1 MRAHEFEKRLAE
13 MNSTQNGDPL
23 QKADVLRLLYGS
35 LRISI
40 LANFLL
46 AFLLVSVQW
55 SVLNPTLTFA
65 WLVLLGVV
73 LVLRALMYLGYR
85 RTFSA
90 STDTT
95 INFLQWFRLGA
106 ILTGITWGLHGY
118 LLFPADDVG
127 HQVFL
132 ASVLAG
138 VSFGAITTLS
148 ADRISALGF
157 AFAALLPMVPKFL
170 LEDDA
175 LAHAMGLIVIMYLAY
190 ISASSN
196 RLQRQLHEN
205 IRLRAESATQE
216 SSLQQQQQLS
226 EVIARAQSQFIR
238 EPDRRKAFD
247 GLLADILILTDSEYG
262 FIGEVLRTPQGAP
275 YLKTYAITNIA
286 WNDAT
291 RAFYEANAPQ
301 GLEFSNLNTLFGE
314 VLTSGK
320 PVIANDPYH
329 DPRRGGL
336 PDGHPALNAFL
347 GIPVHHGDALV
358 AMVGISNRP
367 GGYDQAL
374 VDFLRPLLVTLGQL
388 VDAMRIQQQHQA
400 SQKALDQFKST
411 LDRTLDCVFMFD
423 GTSLLFFYVNEG
435 ALRQVG
441 YSRDELLAMHPYDIK
456 PDISEAQFHALIA
469 PLLAGEKDAL
479 TFETVH
485 QHKNGRRVPVEIF
498 LQYIAPEDE
507 PSRFVAV
514 VRDLTERK
522 RVERMKNEFVSTV
535 SHELRTPLTSISGAL
550 GLIAGGALGAL
561 PDKAAELIGIAHKNS
576 LRLTHLINDLLDME
590 KLAAGKMHFDMQLQP
605 LMPLIEQ
612 ALDSNR
618 AYGSERKVTLAL
630 TEQAPGTMVRVDAE
644 RLMQVLSN
652 LLSNAM
658 KFSPENGTVEVAV
671 HPVDNKV
678 RVTVSD
684 HGPGVPAE
692 FRDYIFQ
699 KFAQADSSTTRQ
711 KGGTGLGLAITRE
724 LVERM
729 NGEIGFESVE
739 NEGARF
745 YFELPL

>member
-1 MRAHEFEKRLAE
+1 MTSKPRHAQAAE
-13 MNSTQNGDPL
+13 L
-23 QKADVLRLLYGS
+23 QSPNNQLQTAVLRLLNDGLFSS
-35 LRISI
+35 LA
-40 LANFLL
+40 ANMLL
-46 AFLLVSVQW
+46 ASLLVFVQW
-55 SVLNPTLTFA
+55 DVIDHTLA
-65 WLVLLGVV
+65 KGWLVLMALVV
-73 LVLRALMYLGYR
+73 VLRALSHLHYK
-85 RTFSA
+85 RTEPNDGHA
-90 STDTT
+90 SRTQ
-95 INFLQWFRLGA
+95 LKRFRIGA
-106 ILTGITWGLHGY
+106 IATGATWGIHGW
-118 LLFPADDVG
+118 LLFPSGEIA

-132 ASVLAG
+132 AFVLAG
-138 VSFGAITTLS
+138 VGSGAITTLS
-148 ADRISALGF
+148 ADRFSSLGLIIPAIF
-157 AFAALLPMVPKFL
+157 PLIPHLFMAGSTMPTIMGLMVTLFL
-170 LEDDA
+170 LYVA
-175 LAHAMGLIVIMYLAY
+175 A
-190 ISASSN
+190 SAF
-196 RLQRQLHEN
+196 RLQHQLHES
-205 IRLRAESATQE
+205 IRLRNASASQE
-216 SSLQQQQQLS
+216 ASLLRQQQLNQ
-226 EVIARAQSQFIR
+226 VIAGAQSEFISKS
-238 EPDRRKAFD
+238 DRRKAFD
-247 GLLADILILTDSEYG
+247 SLLSDILALTDSEYG
-262 FIGEVLRTPQGAP
+262 FIGEVLYTPQGAP

-301 GLEFSNLNTLFGE
+301 GMEFGNLKTLFGE
-314 VLTSGK
+314 VMTSGK

-358 AMVGISNRP
+358 AMIGISNRP
-367 GGYDQAL
+367 GGYDQTL

-388 VDAMRIQQQHQA
+388 VDAVRIQQQHQS

-423 GTSLLFFYVNEG
+423 ATSLAFFYVNEG

-441 YSRDELLAMHPYDIK
+441 YSRDELLTMHPYDIK
-456 PDISEAQFHALIA
+456 PDINEAQFHEVIA
-469 PLLAGEKDAL
+469 PLLAEEKDAL

-485 QHKNGRRVPVEIF
+485 QHKNGQRVPVEIF

-550 GLIAGGALGAL
+550 GLIAGGALGTL

-590 KLAAGKMHFDMQLQP
+590 KLAAGKMHFDMQRQP

-612 ALDSNR
+612 ALESNR
-618 AYGSERKVTLAL
+618 AYGNERKVTIAL
-630 TEQAPGTMVRVDAE
+630 TEQVPEAVVRVDAE

-671 HPVDNKV
+671 HAADNKV

-699 KFAQADSSTTRQ
+699 KFAQADSSSTRQ

-739 NEGARF
+739 NEGAHF

>member
-1 MRAHEFEKRLAE
+1 MRAHEPENALLNPA
-13 MNSTQNGDPL
+13 QNGDTL

-35 LRISI
+35 LPTSI

-46 AFLLVSVQW
+46 AFLLASVQW
-55 SVLNPTLTFA
+55 SVLNPTLAFA
-65 WLVLLGVV
+65 WLALLGIV

-106 ILTGITWGLHGY
+106 MLTGMSWGLHGY
-118 LLFPADDVG
+118 FLFPTDDVG

-148 ADRISALGF
+148 ADRTSALGF
-157 AFAALLPMVPKFL
+157 AFAALLPIVPKFL

-175 LAHAMGLIVIMYLAY
+175 LPHAMGLIVIMYLAF
-190 ISASSN
+190 ITASSN

-205 IRLRAESATQE
+205 IRLRAESAAQE

-226 EVIARAQSQFIR
+226 DVIARAQSEFIR

-262 FIGEVLRTPQGAP
+262 FIGEVLRTPQGDP

-301 GLEFSNLNTLFGE
+301 GMEFGNLKTLFGE
-314 VLTSGK
+314 VMTSGK

-388 VDAMRIQQQHQA
+388 VDAVRIQQQHQA

-671 HPVDNKV
+671 HPAGKKV

-692 FRDYIFQ
+692 FRNYIFQ
-699 KFAQADSSTTRQ
+699 KFAQADSSSTRQ

>member
-1 MRAHEFEKRLAE
+1 MKPTKNRD
-13 MNSTQNGDPL
+13 TL
-23 QKADVLRLLYGS
+23 QRADVLRLLYSS
-35 LRISI
+35 LPTSI
-40 LANFLL
+40 LANVLL
-46 AFLLVSVQW
+46 ALLLTSVQW
-55 SVLNPTLTFA
+55 PVLNPTLAGA
-65 WLVLLGVV
+65 WLALFGVI

-90 STDTT
+90 STGAKID
-95 INFLQWFRLGA
+95 FLRWFRLGA
-106 ILTGITWGLHGY
+106 ILTGIAWGLHGY
-118 LLFPADDVG
+118 VLFPADDVG
-127 HQVFL
+127 HQFFL

-138 VSFGAITTLS
+138 VSFGAITALS
-148 ADRISALGF
+148 ADRTSALGF
-157 AFAALLPMVPKFL
+157 AFAALLPLVPKFL
-170 LEDDA
+170 LENGT
-175 LAHAMGLIVIMYLAY
+175 LPHAMGLITIIYLAF
-190 ISASSN
+190 ITASSN
-196 RLQRQLHEN
+196 RLQRQLDDN
-205 IRLRAESATQE
+205 IRLRAESAAQE
-216 SSLQQQQQLS
+216 SSLRQQQQLN
-226 EVIARAQSQFIR
+226 EAIARAQSQFIR
-238 EPDRRKAFD
+238 ETNRRKAFD
-247 GLLADILILTDSEYG
+247 GLLTDILTLTDSEYG
-262 FIGEVLRTPQGAP
+262 FIGEVLRTPQGDP

-286 WNDAT
+286 WDDAT
-291 RAFYEANAPQ
+291 LAFYEANAPQ
-301 GLEFSNLNTLFGE
+301 GMEFGNLKTLFGQ
-314 VLTSGK
+314 VMTSGK
-320 PVIANDPYH
+320 VVIANDPYH

-347 GIPVHHGDALV
+347 GIPVHHGEALV

-374 VDFLRPLLVTLGQL
+374 VDFLHPLLVSLGQL
-388 VDAMRIQQQHQA
+388 VEAARIQQQHQS
-400 SQKALDQFKST
+400 SQKALDQFKNT

-423 GTSLLFFYVNEG
+423 ASRLVFFYVNEG

-441 YSRDELLAMHPYDIK
+441 YSRDELLTMHPYDIK
-456 PDISEAQFHALIA
+456 PDIDEAQFHELIA

-485 QHKNGRRVPVEIF
+485 QHKNGQRVPVEIF

-561 PDKAAELIGIAHKNS
+561 PGKASELIGIAHKNS

-590 KLAAGKMHFDMQLQP
+590 KLAAGKMHFDMQRQP

-612 ALDSNR
+612 ALESNR

-630 TEQAPGTMVRVDAE
+630 TEQASGAMVRVDAE

-671 HPVDNKV
+671 HATDNKV

-684 HGPGVPAE
+684 HGPGIPAE

-699 KFAQADSSTTRQ
+699 KFAQADSSSTRQ
-711 KGGTGLGLAITRE
+711 KGGTGLGLSITRE
-724 LVERM
+724 LIEYM
-729 NGEIGFESVE
+729 NGAIGFDSVE
-739 NEGARF
+739 NEGAHF